1 MKLARLFARRNQK
14 EMLRD
19 KLGCFFFLGFPL
31 ALLLM
36 FRLIDSYIPAEGI
49 DMFAMP
55 KLLPGIVVF
64 AYTFVMLY
72 TALLVA
78 KDKTTA
84 FLLRLYASPM
94 RTADYIIGYA
104 VPGVVVGILQT
115 AVCFIVAN
123 LLLWIDKDSLL
134 SFGIFVKM
142 MIFTLPLLLVFCFL
156 GIFFG
161 ACLSDKAAPGIASV
175 FISLTGVLSGAW
187 MPLETMGELERFAS
201 YLPFYPAVR
210 IGRHL
215 TFGTPQ
221 FPGRDLFVLLGYM
234 VVIFVL
240 ALIAF
245 GRMSKRDKK

>member
-1 MKLARLFARRNQK
+1 MKLARLFARRNLK

-104 VPGVVVGILQT
+104 TPGVVIGILQT
-115 AVCFIVAN
+115 AVCFLVAN
-123 LLLWIDKDSLL
+123 LLLWIDKASLL
-134 SFGIFVKM
+134 SFIVFVKM
-142 MIFTLPLLLVFCFL
+142 MIFTLPLLLSFCFL

-161 ACLSDKAAPGIASV
+161 ACLSEKAAPGIASV
-175 FISLTGVLSGAW
+175 FISLAGVLSGAW
-187 MPLETMGELERFAS
+187 MPLETMGKLENIAS

-215 TFGTPQ
+215 TCRAPA
-221 FPGRDLFVLLGYM
+221 FPFRDLWVLLGYT
-234 VVIFVL
+234 VVLFVL
-240 ALIAF
+240 ALLSF
-245 GRMSKRDKK
+245 GRMTKRDSR